1 MTLDLTA
8 DLDVSSLEVLDYS
21 QPANAFISG
30 QGIRC
35 TFLMMEN
42 EGDEDGGWPAGP
54 GGCVPMCQLML
65 LLLSYAF
72 VVAGIIL
79 LEAFS
84 LEDLNGLD

>member
-1 MTLDLTA
+1 M
-8 DLDVSSLEVLDYS
+8 
-21 QPANAFISG
+21 
-30 QGIRC
+30 RC

-72 VVAGIIL
+72 VVAGFIL
-79 LEAFS
+79 LEALS